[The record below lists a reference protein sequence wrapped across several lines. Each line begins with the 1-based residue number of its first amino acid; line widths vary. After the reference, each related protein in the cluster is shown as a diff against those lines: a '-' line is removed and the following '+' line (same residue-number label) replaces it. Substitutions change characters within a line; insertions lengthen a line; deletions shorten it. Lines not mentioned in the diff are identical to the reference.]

1 MTTLRD
7 HAKRFA
13 DEGRESGRC
22 AKLNEMHR
30 ERAA

>member
-13 DEGRESGRC
+13 DEGRESGPF
-22 AKLNEMHR
+22 AKLNEMLG